1 MRLATFFNKVLTAY
15 YVTKVCCSEVIF
27 LPFSFSTVIV
37 GSVENMDDRKKSGF
51 SYSF

>member
-1 MRLATFFNKVLTAY
+1 MRLATFFLYKVLTAY

-37 GSVENMDDRKKSGF
+37 GSVVRG
-51 SYSF
+51 